1 MTSQT
6 LSTVSRIATLRKRAG
21 TLLWRFV
28 FSPMITCMHAAMLA
42 VVLLVL
48 LPWLALDFLPRRR
61 DRSRSMCPS
70 PPRRKRE
77 IPIRN
82 GSDIF
87 VIKQD
92 GTKEPVDAL
101 EAATI
106 AKMWADVTTGA
117 FVYEKTRVR
126 LDESA

>member
-1 MTSQT
+1 MSWTNMSKNSRMMSYFSRAVTS
-6 LSTVSRIATLRKRAG
+6 
-21 TLLWRFV
+21 LWDWIYW
-28 FSPMITCMHAAMLA
+28 SAAMLFRA
-42 VVLLVL
+42 TALVL
-48 LPWLALDFLPRRR
+48 AIPVLAVYLIPDFLPRRR
-61 DRSRSMCPS
+61 GPSRSIAPS

-77 IPIRN
+77 IPIRD

-92 GTKEPVDAL
+92 GTKEPVEAL

-126 LDESA
+126 LD